1 MAEFGRH
8 RTGCNHLFPFQFP
21 LVYAGAG
28 GNIGAQPS
36 PATVDAVAT
45 VATVGTVASVATE
58 GTVAT
63 VGTLATAPPPLLTP

>member
-36 PATVDAVAT
+36 PATVDAL
-45 VATVGTVASVATE
+45 ATVGTVASVATE

-63 VGTLATAPPPLLTP
+63 VDTLATAPPPLLTP

>member
-21 LVYAGAG
+21 LVCAGAG

-36 PATVDAVAT
+36 PATVDAVTTVAT
-45 VATVGTVASVATE
+45 VATV
-58 GTVAT
+58 AT
-63 VGTLATAPPPLLTP
+63 VDTLATAPPPLLTP